1 MLDQVINKRMRQ
13 VFERLLLECLTSFDE
28 KDTPEKLESYAGCM
42 VRWTSVV
49 HMAADT
55 QDSCALAAGY
65 LTALA
70 TGVVRL
76 DHSAHS
82 RLRQLGKC
90 LVLWGRS
97 ETQAVEYSEVERDL
111 AEAFTAMQANNLI
124 RTRALSDA
132 EGAEFGSMVLHM
144 LGAFQTWSL
153 LPESSP
159 LQLSAALIALKTLAE
174 HHQDQRIME
183 LSWATANMLDRV
195 IDGTLGLTAEFK
207 DVVDRAAKL
216 LMVAYVF
223 QIWSADD
230 EAEYAKTIEDAD
242 ILASGGDISS
252 LST

>member
-1 MLDQVINKRMRQ
+1 MLDQAMNKRMRQ
-13 VFERLLLECLTSFDE
+13 VFERLLLECLTSFHE
-28 KDTPEKLESYAGCM
+28 KHTPEKLESYAGCM
-42 VRWTSVV
+42 VRWTSVG
-49 HMAADT
+49 HMTAHA
-55 QDSCALAAGY
+55 QDNCALAAGY

-70 TGVVRL
+70 TGLVRF

-97 ETQAVEYSEVERDL
+97 DADEVEHSEVERDL

-124 RTRALSDA
+124 RTRALPDT
-132 EGAEFGSMVLHM
+132 EGAEFGSMVSHM

-153 LPESSP
+153 QPESGP
-159 LQLSAALIALKTLAE
+159 LQLSDALIALKTLAQ

-183 LSWATANMLDRV
+183 LSWATANMLDRL
-195 IDGTLGLTAEFK
+195 IDGTLGLTAEFQ

-223 QIWSADD
+223 QIWTAED
-230 EAEYAKTIEDAD
+230 EAEYATTIEDAD
-242 ILASGGDISS
+242 ILASGGNLSS